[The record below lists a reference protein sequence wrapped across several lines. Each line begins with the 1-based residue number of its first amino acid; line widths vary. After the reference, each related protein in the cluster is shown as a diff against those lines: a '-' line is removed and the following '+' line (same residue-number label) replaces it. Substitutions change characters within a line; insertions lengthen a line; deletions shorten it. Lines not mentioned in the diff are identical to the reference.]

1 MESKWS
7 RDAHI
12 AGLTSQSSA
21 RLRDLPPGISNAFVI
36 TRIAGK
42 AILTAA
48 EDGIH
53 LVA

>member
-21 RLRDLPPGISNAFVI
+21 RLILPPGISNAFVI

>member
-21 RLRDLPPGISNAFVI
+21 RLRDLPPGISNAFCVFRWI
-36 TRIAGK
+36 VN
-42 AILTAA
+42 A
-48 EDGIH
+48 ESGRS
-53 LVA
+53 